1 MKSRD
6 NKSMKKTY
14 HRPRLRLY
22 GDLPT
27 LTRAAACMDKPND
40 GAPKGSPMG
49 AS

>member
-6 NKSMKKTY
+6 NKSRKKTY

-27 LTRAAACMDKPND
+27 LTRAAADVKMTDD
-40 GAPKGSPMG
+40 GAPKGEPMG
-49 AS
+49 S